1 MCRESEEL
9 RRLPSLD
16 AIWASDSLTERVNSG
31 LAFDLKVE
39 VADVLG
45 TDQFLSGMVGG
56 DALTA
61 RVDPNLKASPGDRVR
76 LSVDTWPLH
85 LFEPASDK
93 AHV

>member
-1 MCRESEEL
+1 MLGVPPEC
-9 RRLPSLD
+9 
-16 AIWASDSLTERVNSG
+16 LTERVNWG

-45 TDQFLSGMVGG
+45 ADQFLYGMVGG

-76 LSVDTWPLH
+76 LGVDTRRLH
-85 LFEPASDK
+85 LFEPESGK
-93 AHV
+93 ALV